1 MKRLVLAAFLALLAT
16 PGLAVARDKEG
27 DRNGRHRHVR
37 AVEMAGVGMGAAVLL
52 GAAGYLALRR
62 RRAA

>member
-16 PGLAVARDKEG
+16 PGHAVARDKR
-27 DRNGRHRHVR
+27 DHRHMK

-62 RRAA
+62 SHAA